1 MKRIMVP
8 TDSAVDWKRF
18 LAKEYHW
25 RAGYSAMSLAQ
36 SWESAHPSLPP
47 EVSEALVSSGS
58 PLLAEP
64 ALVLAVPEYQID
76 LPGGTRPSQTDVLA
90 LARTTSGLVAVAVEG
105 KVDEAFGPTLGE
117 RRADPSPGVRQRI
130 EWLQDKLGLPE
141 APDAIR
147 YQLLHR
153 TASAI
158 IAAEQFDASAAVMLV
173 HSFSPTGKWF
183 DDFAA
188 FARLY
193 GIDASVGSVN
203 RVQVPG
209 DTPLF
214 LGWCKGDDRFRQDLT
229 RASTMTR

>member
-1 MKRIMVP
+1 MKRIVIP
-8 TDSAVDWKRF
+8 SDSAVDWKRF

-47 EVSEALVSSGS
+47 EVSAALASSGD

-90 LARTTSGLVAVAVEG
+90 LVRTSSALAAVAVEG

-117 RRADPSPGVRQRI
+117 RRADPSPGVKQRI
-130 EWLQDKLGLPE
+130 EWLQDRLGL
-141 APDAIR
+141 ANVPDTIR

-193 GIDASVGSVN
+193 GIDASVGSVS

-229 RASTMTR
+229 GVSSGR